1 MGETLIGD
9 EQAEECES
17 GEQSEIEHGLSPRS
31 MR

>member
-1 MGETLIGD
+1 MGEALVGD
-9 EQAEECES
+9 EQAEDGES